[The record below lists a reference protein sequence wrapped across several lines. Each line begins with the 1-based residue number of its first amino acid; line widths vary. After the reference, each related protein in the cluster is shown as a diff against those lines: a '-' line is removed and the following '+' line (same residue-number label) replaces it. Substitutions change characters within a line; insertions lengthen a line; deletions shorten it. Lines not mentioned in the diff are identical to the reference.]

1 MERTFLMIKPDAVQR
16 NLIGEIISRIENKGL

>member
-16 NLIGEIISRIENKGL
+16 NLIG